1 MIIEKNLLTLQ
12 PFVVNINSLGTGVKT
27 LNAVADRQFFDSFGN
42 TEILDA
48 CVNVDMSLR
57 SRAGSVDVSCK
68 IKGRLT
74 VPCDL
79 CLEPVSL
86 EVESGFEDS
95 YVPEGMELD
104 LSQDVYDYIITA
116 LPMRRVHP
124 EGECNE
130 ETTKYL
136 CK

>member
-1 MIIEKNLLTLQ
+1 MQ

-27 LNAVADRQFFDSFGN
+27 LSAVADKQFFDSFENG
-42 TEILDA
+42 EILDA
-48 CVNVDMSLR
+48 SVNVELSLR
-57 SRAGSVDVSCK
+57 SRGGSVDVICK
-68 IKGRLT
+68 IKGSLT

-95 YVPEGMELD
+95 YIPEGVELD

-124 EGECNE
+124 EGECNA

-136 CK
+136 SK

>member
-1 MIIEKNLLTLQ
+1 MQ
-12 PFVVNINSLGTGVKT
+12 PFVVNLSGMGTGVNT
-27 LNAVADRQFFDSFGN
+27 LSAVADKTFFDSFEN
-42 TEILDA
+42 SEILDA
-48 CVNVDMSLR
+48 DVKVELSLR
-57 SRAGSVDVSCK
+57 NRGSSVDVICK
-68 IKGRLT
+68 IKGSLT

-95 YVPEGMELD
+95 YVPEGMELN

-136 CK
+136 SK